1 MERYGKAVD
10 ELLKV
15 KIEGKENDLQTI
27 HFAINEILNA
37 LKLDHKT
44 ICERES
50 EDIVQSKTRKL
61 VDKILSNNNEELNG
75 LLKEMLEILYLKD
88 SPMMNIV
95 YQSLPAILRKCIENQ
110 DSKNSGNTILTK
122 T

>member
-15 KIEGKENDLQTI
+15 KLDGKENDLQTL
-27 HFAINEILNA
+27 HSAINEILNA
-37 LKLDHKT
+37 VKLDHKT

-50 EDIVQSKTRKL
+50 EDIAQSKTRKL
-61 VDKILSNNNEELNG
+61 IDKILSNNNEETNG

-95 YQSLPAILRKCIENQ
+95 YQSLPTILRKCIENQ
-110 DSKNSGNTILTK
+110 DNKNSGSTMIT
-122 T
+122 